1 MEKKFELPEQLHEKI
16 LSSCAKGDALA
27 EAGKRKEALVAFN
40 EAWKLI
46 PDPKNEWEASTWVL
60 AAIGDTAYLDG
71 DYANGRRALEYGM
84 SCPGAIGDPFMHLRL
99 GQIMFETNELERA
112 ADELMRAYM
121 GAGPK
126 IFSAKDPKYL
136 TFLKTKAQL

>member
-1 MEKKFELPEQLHEKI
+1 MDNQFELPEQLHEKI
-16 LSSCAKGDALA
+16 LASCAKRNALV
-27 EAGKRKEALVAFN
+27 EAGNRKEALAAFN

-71 DYANGRRALEYGM
+71 DYVNARSALEYGM
-84 SCPGAIGDPFMHLRL
+84 SCPGAIGNPFMHLRL
-99 GQIMFETNELERA
+99 GQILYEVNDLERS

-121 GAGPK
+121 RAGETIFGAEN
-126 IFSAKDPKYL
+126 PKYL
-136 TFLKTKAQL
+136 TFLKSKAQL

>member
-1 MEKKFELPEQLHEKI
+1 MDNQFELPEQLHERI
-16 LSSCAKGDALA
+16 LSWCAKGDVLA
-27 EAGKRKEALVAFN
+27 EAGKRQEALAAFN

-46 PDPKNEWEASTWVL
+46 PDPKNEWEAATWVL

-71 DYANGRRALEYGM
+71 DYVNARRALEYGM
-84 SCPGAIGDPFMHLRL
+84 NCPGAIGNPFMHLRL
-99 GQIMFETNELERA
+99 GQLLFEVNELERA

-126 IFSAKDPKYL
+126 IFGAEDRKYL
-136 TFLKTKAQL
+136 TFLKSKAQL